1 MNKKEYLKEVKDLGF
16 IDYLAKLIS
25 E

>member
-16 IDYLAKLIS
+16 INYFAKLIS